1 MSQLL
6 LEELLRAGARA
17 TGASASLVE
26 THISWV
32 VLAGDSVFKIKKPV
46 GFGFLDFTT
55 LEARERACRAE
66 VALNRRLAPD
76 VYRGVIPVVRAG
88 DDVALGGEGPIVDWA
103 VHMRRLDDARSGEA
117 LLAAGAI
124 DAAALRRIAKKLTEL
139 HESSAPSPEVT
150 AFGSPAAI
158 AVNVREN
165 FEQTAEDLPRYLSP
179 AEAAEVRAWHEGFL
193 VDRSD
198 ALAARMAAG
207 RIRDGHGDLRL
218 EHVYVEGEATTIID
232 CIEFNDRFRY
242 GDVAAD
248 AGFLAMDLAWH
259 GRVDLAELFLALYA
273 EESNDFDLYEVVD
286 FYGSYRAFVRGKIA
300 AFGARA
306 ASPGSVREIAA
317 AEQARRYFRLA
328 VAEHRRSLLAP
339 MVVAV
344 AGLIGSGKST
354 VAAHLGGALSAPA
367 VSADRTRKSML
378 GVAAEA
384 KAAGGQWSGA
394 YDRGFTERVY
404 AEVLRRASVVLAS
417 GRPVILD
424 ASFRSPAMRE
434 SARELAARHGV
445 PFRLVECRAPDEVC
459 LARLAERARGPS
471 VSDGRGDIFHEFK
484 ANFVPITELSAEE
497 HVVVETHLP
506 LERTRAL
513 LDEALGAWPRGLA
526 G

>member
-1 MSQLL
+1 MSP
-6 LEELLRAGARA
+6 LRPEDLQRAAARA
-17 TGASASLVE
+17 TGADASLVE

-32 VLAGDSVFKIKKPV
+32 VLAGDSVFKVKKPV

-55 LEARERACRAE
+55 REARERACRAE
-66 VALNRRLAPD
+66 VDLNRRLAPD
-76 VYRGVIPVVRAG
+76 VYRGVVPVVRIADG
-88 DDVALGGEGPIVDWA
+88 LAFGGEGDVVDWA

-117 LLAAGAI
+117 LLAAGALGPA
-124 DAAALRRIAKKLTEL
+124 DLRKVARKLADL
-139 HESSAPSPEVT
+139 HESSAPTPEVT

-158 AVNVREN
+158 GVNVREN
-165 FEQTAEDLPRYLSP
+165 FAQTAEDLDRWLSD
-179 AEAAEVRAWHEGFL
+179 AEIAEVRAWHEGFL
-193 VDRSD
+193 ADREGL
-198 ALAARMAAG
+198 LAARMAAG
-207 RIRDGHGDLRL
+207 RVRDGHGDLRL
-218 EHVYVEGEATTIID
+218 EHVYVEGDATTIID

-259 GRVDLAELFLALYA
+259 RRVDLAELFLALYA

-300 AFGARA
+300 TFGARA
-306 ASPGSVREIAA
+306 ASPGSERERAA
-317 AEQARRYFRLA
+317 SEQARRYFRLA
-328 VAEHRRSLLAP
+328 VAEHRRSLLSP

-354 VAAHLGGALSAPA
+354 IAAHLTDALSAPA

-378 GVAAEA
+378 GLAAET

-404 AEVLRRASVVLAS
+404 AEVLRRAEVVLAS

-424 ASFRSPAMRE
+424 ASFRSVAMRA
-434 SARELAARHGV
+434 SARELAERHGV

-459 LARLAERARGPS
+459 LARLAERERGPS
-471 VSDGRGDIFHEFK
+471 VSDGRGDIFHVFK
-484 ANFVPITELSAEE
+484 ESFVPITELPPDQ
-497 HVVVETHLP
+497 HVVVETHHP
-506 LERTRAL
+506 LERTKAL
-513 LDEALGAWPRGLA
+513 LDEALGAWPRGLS